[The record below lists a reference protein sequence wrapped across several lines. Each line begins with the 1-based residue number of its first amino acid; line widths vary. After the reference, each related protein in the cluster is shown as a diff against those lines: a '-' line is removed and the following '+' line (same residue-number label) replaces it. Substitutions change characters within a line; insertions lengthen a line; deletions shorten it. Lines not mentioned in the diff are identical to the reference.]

1 MDATPDP
8 VERLR
13 SDIAVLRAV
22 IDDALDRGAG
32 EYVLR
37 RYALLLK
44 DQKARLARLE
54 AAEAA
59 AEINR
64 RMFRLR

>member
-1 MDATPDP
+1 MDTTRDSG
-8 VERLR
+8 ERLR
-13 SDIAVLRAV
+13 SDIAVLRGV

-37 RYALLLK
+37 RYALLLH

-54 AAEAA
+54 AAEEA

-64 RMFRLR
+64 RTFRLR